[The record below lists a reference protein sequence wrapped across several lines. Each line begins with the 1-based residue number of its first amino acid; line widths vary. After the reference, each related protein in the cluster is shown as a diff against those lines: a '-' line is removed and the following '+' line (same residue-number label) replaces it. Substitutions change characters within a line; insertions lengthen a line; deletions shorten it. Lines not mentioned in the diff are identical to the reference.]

1 MAADRPGLL
10 LRDGSVFDSSQRT
23 FIPGVSIRCG
33 ATFEALGPGVAA
45 SEGDE
50 VLDCSGRFVL
60 PGLIDCHVHLASS
73 GAANEAAISRDLP
86 LAQRVIRAERHAE
99 ATLRAGFTLVRDL
112 GAADHINI
120 HLAAAIEEG
129 HAIGPT
135 ILAAGMGVTMTGGHG
150 HTGIARQAD
159 GPDDVRK
166 AVREQLRA
174 GAQVIKLFASGGVMT
189 KGVNPQ
195 SPSFTEDE
203 LRAGVE
209 EAHKAFRVVGA
220 HAQATD
226 GIKNAV
232 RAGVDSIEH
241 GIWLDDEAI
250 ELMLG
255 RGTYL
260 VPTLSAPTQIGRGGL
275 EAGIQSYVMEKQAI
289 VVEDHLQSYRK
300 AVQAG
305 VLVAAGT
312 DQGTPLNKAGEN
324 AREMIL
330 MAQHALSPAAAI
342 LAGSA
347 WAAELLRLADKRGRL
362 AEGLIADA
370 VVVARDPL
378 EDIASLANPENII
391 AVIKDGRVVHRNDRG
406 GTT

>member
-1 MAADRPGLL
+1 MPADTPGLM
-10 LRDGSVFDSSQRT
+10 LRGGSVFDSLNRT
-23 FIPGVSIRCG
+23 FIPGLSIHCG
-33 ATFEALGPGVAA
+33 ATFEAMGRDLEPGA
-45 SEGDE
+45 GDE
-50 VLDCSGRFVL
+50 TLDCTGRFVL
-60 PGLIDCHVHLASS
+60 PGFIDCHVHLTSS
-73 GAANEAAISRDLP
+73 GAADEAAVSRDMP

-99 ATLRAGFTLVRDL
+99 ATLRAGFTLVRDQ
-112 GAADHINI
+112 GAADHVNV
-120 HLAAAIEEG
+120 HLANAIEQG
-129 HAIGPT
+129 LATGPT

-174 GAQVIKLFASGGVMT
+174 GAHVIKLFASGGVMT

-226 GIKNAV
+226 GIKNAI

-260 VPTLSAPTQIGRGGL
+260 VPTLSAPTQIGKGGL
-275 EAGIQSYVMEKQAI
+275 EAGIQPYVMEKQAV
-289 VVEDHLQSYRK
+289 VVEDHLESYRK
-300 AVQAG
+300 ALRAG
-305 VLVAAGT
+305 VLLAAGT

-324 AREMIL
+324 TREMIL
-330 MAQHALSPAAAI
+330 MAQHGLSPAAAI
-342 LAGSA
+342 LAGTA
-347 WAAELLRLADKRGRL
+347 WAAELLRLGDKRGRI
-362 AEGLIADA
+362 AEGTVADA
-370 VVVARDPL
+370 VVLARDPL
-378 EDIASLANPENII
+378 QDITSLADPANII
-391 AVIKDGRVVHRNDRG
+391 AVIKDGRVAYRNAG
-406 GTT
+406 GGQT

>member
-1 MAADRPGLL
+1 MTTERPPLL
-10 LRDGSVFDSSQRT
+10 LQGGNVFDTSLGT
-23 FIPGVSIRCG
+23 FAAGVSVRCG
-33 ATFEALGPGVAA
+33 PRFEALGPDVAPPPGA
-45 SEGDE
+45 TI
-50 VLDCSGRFVL
+50 LDCRGRYVL
-60 PGLIDCHVHLASS
+60 PGFIDCHVHLTSS
-73 GAANEAAISRDLP
+73 GAANEAALTRDLP

-129 HAIGPT
+129 HAMGPT

-174 GAQVIKLFASGGVMT
+174 GASAIKLFASGGVMT
-189 KGVNPQ
+189 RGVNPQ
-195 SPSFTEDE
+195 SPSFTEEE

-209 EAHKAFRVVGA
+209 EGHKAFRVVAA

-226 GIKNAV
+226 GIKNAI
-232 RAGVDSIEH
+232 RAGVDSVEH
-241 GIWLDDEAI
+241 GIWLDGEAI
-250 ELMLG
+250 EMLLG

-260 VPTLSAPTQIGRGGL
+260 VPTLSAPTQIGAGGL
-275 EAGIQSYVMEKQAI
+275 EAGIQPYVMEKQAI
-289 VVEDHLQSYRK
+289 VVEDHLNSFKRALK
-300 AVQAG
+300 AG

-312 DQGTPLNKAGEN
+312 DQGTPLNKPGEN

-330 MAQHALSPAAAI
+330 MAMHGLSPASAI
-342 LAGSA
+342 RAGTA
-347 WAAELLRLADKRGRL
+347 WAADLLRLSNQRGRI
-362 AEGLIADA
+362 EVGLFADA
-370 VVVARDPL
+370 VVVERDPL
-378 EDIASLANPENII
+378 ADIGSLADPANIV
-391 AVIKDGRVVHRNDRG
+391 AVVKDGRIVHQRDRG
-406 GTT
+406 GSA